1 MTGEESRPQL
11 LPGETKTLRETRS
24 FWYDALALQGSITPL
39 VLPSSLVFSLL
50 ALGVCLLYQRYH
62 QVAVEVGL
70 YEVVGALLGLVLVLR
85 SNAGYD
91 RWWEARKVWG
101 GIVNQSRNLVII
113 ALSNGPQ
120 DPKWQEQLVRF
131 SAAFPHV
138 CRRSLRGERNLPEVA
153 ALLPAAE
160 AQKIVAAQH
169 MPGYVALQIARL
181 LKQARDDLGMN
192 GFAYLQCERERS
204 DLINHIGAC
213 ERILKT
219 PIPTAY
225 SIKIRGFILL
235 YLATLPFA
243 LVQKLEWLT
252 PIALFLAAYPI
263 LSIDQVGVELQNP
276 FSRNNMSHLPLD
288 RITLDLETNL
298 LALHKAWTEGRGKSD
313 LSG

>member
-1 MTGEESRPQL
+1 MPPSESRSALSPVEGKAL
-11 LPGETKTLRETRS
+11 SETQS
-24 FWYDALALQGSITPL
+24 FWREALSLQGSITPL
-39 VLPSSLVFSLL
+39 VLPSALVFSLL
-50 ALGVCLLYQRYH
+50 AVGVCLLYRRFP

-101 GIVNQSRNLVII
+101 GIVNQSRNLVIA

-120 DPKWQEQLVRF
+120 DPQWQERFVRWV
-131 SAAFPHV
+131 AAFPHA
-138 CRRSLRGERNLPEVA
+138 CRNSLRGERELPEVA
-153 ALLPAAE
+153 TLLPPEDAR
-160 AQKIVAAQH
+160 KVGSAQH
-169 MPGYVALQIARL
+169 MPGYVSLQVAKML
-181 LKQARDDLGMN
+181 QKARDERGMSP
-192 GFAYLQCERERS
+192 FAYLQCDRERA

-219 PIPTAY
+219 PIPNAY
-225 SIKIRGFILL
+225 ALKIRGFILL

-252 PIALFLAAYPI
+252 PLALFLAAYPI

-276 FSRNNMSHLPLD
+276 FSKRNLSHLPLD
-288 RITLDLETNL
+288 RITRDLETNL
-298 LALHKAWTEGRGKSD
+298 LALQQAARDEAA
-313 LSG
+313 